1 MQNQIIVDRF
11 GYLSTNDNNNNNNR
25 SYSPKPSLT
34 LQDLIPEVLESILIF
49 LPFPNTVA
57 PVCKKFSAIVLK
69 YPSFKRRWLRLWLHP
84 KLPDAFLP
92 TYAELCKAVSTQTPF
107 NILIQIIDLQKLCN
121 RLLASSVDGNV
132 TRLIDVAC
140 LHGEKN
146 NLIPFLIHRGLN
158 IKRYIKDH
166 TSKDDL
172 RTEGGTNP
180 DNKSAKDYLL
190 PLVIAV
196 KNSKWF
202 KNELASSKDFFTE
215 TELAFSIVL
224 HERLDA
230 ASVVAV
236 HPQHTLDILEE
247 SVDRIFTVGIAWA
260 FQRGV
265 GEAQRQNPLYLRLCI
280 EKADVISAK
289 VIIENG
295 ANINISPSAHTDD
308 LTSYGSTSLLE
319 FSIQCYLQN
328 VVVDNNKNNN
338 NNGNKNARQSMIEL
352 FLRSGADPNADNGRP
367 LALCVTNHHWELTNL
382 LLNHGADVNCD
393 ERIAVRIATELGYK
407 DMAKMLYRRRS
418 RHISQT
424 SSDDSNISS
433 SSNHNHHNHHNHHS
447 SGELLK
453 GMVKRMSFLGRTI
466 RRKSESDG
474 DAIHKDGNFHK
485 KGASRGYSFIK
496 YI

>member
-1 MQNQIIVDRF
+1 MQNQIIADRF
-11 GYLSTNDNNNNNNR
+11 DYLSTNDNNDNR
-25 SYSPKPSLT
+25 SYSHPPKPSLT

-57 PVCKKFSAIVLK
+57 PVCKKFSAIVLR

-121 RLLASSVDGNV
+121 RLLASSVDGSV
-132 TRLIDVAC
+132 TKLLDVAY
-140 LHGEKN
+140 LHKEKN

-172 RTEGGTNP
+172 RTEGGTNL
-180 DNKSAKDYLL
+180 DNKSTKEYLL
-190 PLVIAV
+190 PLVVAV
-196 KNSKWF
+196 QNSKWF
-202 KNELASSKDFFTE
+202 KNELACSKDFFTE
-215 TELAFSIVL
+215 TELAFAIVL
-224 HERLDA
+224 HERLDV

-247 SVDRIFTVGIAWA
+247 SVDRIFTTGIAWA

-295 ANINISPSAHTDD
+295 ANINISPSAHTVD

-319 FSIQCYLQN
+319 FT
-328 VVVDNNKNNN
+328 
-338 NNGNKNARQSMIEL
+338 
-352 FLRSGADPNADNGRP
+352 DPNADNGRP
-367 LALCVTNHHWELTNL
+367 LALCVTNHHWELTYL
-382 LLNHGADVNCD
+382 LLSHGADVNCD

-407 DMAKMLYRRRS
+407 DMAKIGS
-418 RHISQT
+418 G
-424 SSDDSNISS
+424 
-433 SSNHNHHNHHNHHS
+433 

-453 GMVKRMSFLGRTI
+453 GMVKRMSFLGRSI

-474 DAIHKDGNFHK
+474 DDAIHKNGNCHK
-485 KGASRGYSFIK
+485 NGASRG
-496 YI
+496 